1 MMKTPI
7 TNEKG
12 VALILVLLMVSV
24 IVVLTLQ
31 LNVASRSQ
39 VHEAANLGDGI
50 RVLYIA
56 KSGLFAGMGLL
67 SEDRG
72 NADTLNEAWARTDTI
87 SEQSK
92 DYFDGG
98 HLELVIE
105 DETGKV
111 NINKLVEG
119 NGFNNA
125 VKGVLSRLLSQPQF
139 ELQDR
144 EVEDLLNAIKDWIDA
159 DAEVTA
165 TGAENAYYQGLGKSY
180 TVRNG
185 PMESID
191 ELLLVRGISRE
202 LFYGTSER
210 PGLAR
215 LLTVHGEGS
224 ININT
229 APKEVLRALSPSITE
244 DAVNRMDDYR
254 RNAAN
259 NLTEPSWYRRVSGLQ
274 NTAIDSV
281 TVATKSEYF
290 QIAATGHL
298 GTMKRTIRGIVKR
311 DSEKKLSVVAWRLG

>member
-1 MMKTPI
+1 MKSPTR
-7 TNEKG
+7 NERG

-31 LNVASRSQ
+31 LNISSRSQ

-72 NADTLNEAWARTDTI
+72 DADTLNEAWSQTEAL

-92 DYFDGG
+92 AYFDGG
-98 HLELVIE
+98 YVDLVIE
-105 DETGKV
+105 DESGKI
-111 NINKLVEG
+111 NINKLVDG
-119 NGFNNA
+119 SGFNNA
-125 VKGVLSRLLSQPQF
+125 MKGVLTRLLSQPQF
-139 ELQDR
+139 KLQDR
-144 EVEDLLNAIKDWIDA
+144 EVEALLNAVKDWIDA
-159 DAEVTA
+159 DAEVTGN
-165 TGAENAYYQGLGKSY
+165 GAENAYYQGLGKST

-185 PMESID
+185 PMETID
-191 ELLLVRGISRE
+191 ELLMVRGVTRE
-202 LFYGTSER
+202 LYYGTPER

-215 LLTVHGEGS
+215 LLTVQGEGS
-224 ININT
+224 VNINT

-244 DAVNRMDDYR
+244 DAAGRMDDYR

-259 NLTEPSWYRRVSGLQ
+259 SLTEPSWYRRVSGLQ
-274 NTAIDSV
+274 NTAIDTV
-281 TVATKSEYF
+281 TVVTKSEYF

-298 GTMKRTIRGIVKR
+298 GTMKRTIRGFVKR
-311 DSEKKLSVVAWRLG
+311 DSEKKLSIVAWRLG

>member
-1 MMKTPI
+1 MKNPVD
-7 TNEKG
+7 NKKG

-31 LNVASRSQ
+31 LNVSSRSQ

-72 NADTLNEAWARTDTI
+72 DADTLNEAWARTEAL

-92 DYFDGG
+92 SYFDGG
-98 HLELVIE
+98 YLELVIE
-105 DETGKV
+105 DETGKL
-111 NINKLVEG
+111 NINKIVAG
-119 NGFNNA
+119 NGFNGA
-125 VKGVLSRLLSQPQF
+125 LKGALTRLLSQPQF
-139 ELQDR
+139 QMQDR
-144 EVEDLLNAIKDWIDA
+144 EIEDLLNAIKDWIDA
-159 DAEVTA
+159 DSEVTA
-165 TGAENAYYQGLGKSY
+165 TGAENAYYQGLGKTY

-185 PMESID
+185 PMESVD
-191 ELLLVRGISRE
+191 ELLMVRGVTKE
-202 LFYGTSER
+202 LFYGTPER

-215 LLTVHGEGS
+215 FLTVQGEGS

-229 APKEVLRALSPSITE
+229 APKEVLRALAPSITE
-244 DAVNRMDDYR
+244 DAANRMDDYR
-254 RNAAN
+254 RNPAN
-259 NLTEPSWYRRVSGLQ
+259 SLTEPSWYRRVPGLE

-281 TVATKSEYF
+281 TVVTKSEYF
-290 QIAATGHL
+290 QIAAKGHL

-311 DSEKKLSVVAWRLG
+311 DSGKKLSVVAWRLG

>member
-7 TNEKG
+7 ANKKG

-31 LNVASRSQ
+31 LNVSSRSQ

-72 NADTLNEAWARTDTI
+72 EADTLNEAWSRAEAL

-92 DYFDGG
+92 DYFEGG

-105 DETGKV
+105 DEAGKI

-125 VKGVLSRLLSQPQF
+125 VKGVLSRLLFQPQF
-139 ELQDR
+139 KLQDR
-144 EVEDLLNAIKDWIDA
+144 EVEDLLNAIKDWIDT

-165 TGAENAYYQGLGKSY
+165 TGAENAYYQGLGKST

-191 ELLLVRGISRE
+191 ELLLVRGVTRE
-202 LFYGTSER
+202 LFHGTSER

-215 LLTVHGEGS
+215 FLTVQGEGS

-229 APKEVLRALSPSITE
+229 APKEVLRALAPSITE
-244 DAVNRMDDYR
+244 DAANRMDDYR

-281 TVATKSEYF
+281 TVVTKSEYF

-311 DSEKKLSVVAWRLG
+311 DSEKKLSIVAWRLG

>member
-1 MMKTPI
+1 MKSPTR
-7 TNEKG
+7 NERG

-31 LNVASRSQ
+31 LNISSRSQ

-72 NADTLNEAWARTDTI
+72 DADTLNEAWSQTEAL

-92 DYFDGG
+92 TYFDGG
-98 HLELVIE
+98 YVDLVIE
-105 DETGKV
+105 DESGKI
-111 NINKLVEG
+111 NINKLVDG
-119 NGFNNA
+119 KGFNNA
-125 VKGVLSRLLSQPQF
+125 MKGVLTRLLSQPQF
-139 ELQDR
+139 KLQDR
-144 EVEDLLNAIKDWIDA
+144 EVEDLLNAVKDWIDA
-159 DAEVTA
+159 DTEVTGN
-165 TGAENAYYQGLGKSY
+165 GAENAYYQGLGKSY

-191 ELLLVRGISRE
+191 ELLMVRGVTRE
-202 LFYGTSER
+202 LYYGTPER

-215 LLTVHGEGS
+215 LLTVQGEGS
-224 ININT
+224 VNINT

-244 DAVNRMDDYR
+244 DAASRMDDYR

-259 NLTEPSWYRRVSGLQ
+259 SLTEPSWYKRVSGLQ
-274 NTAIDSV
+274 NAAIDTV
-281 TVATKSEYF
+281 TVVTKSEYF

-298 GTMKRTIRGIVKR
+298 GTMKRTIRGFVKR

>member
-1 MMKTPI
+1 MKNPI
-7 TNEKG
+7 TNKKG

-31 LNVASRSQ
+31 LNVSSRSQ

-72 NADTLNEAWARTDTI
+72 DADTLNEAWARTEAL

-92 DYFDGG
+92 SYFDGG
-98 HLELVIE
+98 YLELVIE
-105 DETGKV
+105 DETGKI
-111 NINKLVEG
+111 NINKLVAG
-119 NGFNNA
+119 NAFNGA
-125 VKGVLSRLLSQPQF
+125 IKGLLTRLLTQPQF
-139 ELQDR
+139 QIQER

-159 DAEVTA
+159 DSEVTA

-191 ELLLVRGISRE
+191 ELLMVRGVTRE
-202 LFYGTSER
+202 IFYGTAER

-215 LLTVHGEGS
+215 FLTVQGEGS
-224 ININT
+224 VNINT
-229 APKEVLRALSPSITE
+229 APKEVLRALAPSITE
-244 DAVNRMDDYR
+244 DAANRMDDYR
-254 RNAAN
+254 RNPAN
-259 NLTEPSWYRRVSGLQ
+259 SLTETSWYRRVPGLE

-281 TVATKSEYF
+281 TVVTKSEYF
-290 QIAATGHL
+290 QIAAKGHL

-311 DSEKKLSVVAWRLG
+311 DSGKKLSVVAWRLG

>member
-1 MMKTPI
+1 MKTTI

-31 LNVASRSQ
+31 LNVSSRSQ

-56 KSGLFAGMGLL
+56 KSGVFAGMGLL

-72 NADTLNEAWARTDTI
+72 DADTLNEAWARTEAL

-98 HLELVIE
+98 HLELTIE
-105 DETGKV
+105 DETGKI
-111 NINKLVEG
+111 NINKLVQG

-125 VKGVLSRLLSQPQF
+125 VRGVLFRLLSQPQF
-139 ELQDR
+139 KLQGQ
-144 EVEDLLNAIKDWIDA
+144 EVENILNAIKDWIDA
-159 DAEVTA
+159 DSEVTA
-165 TGAENAYYQGLGKSY
+165 TGAENAYYQGLDKSH

-185 PMESID
+185 PMESLD
-191 ELLLVRGISRE
+191 ELLMVRGVTRE
-202 LFYGTSER
+202 LFYGTPEM
-210 PGLAR
+210 PGLDR
-215 LLTVHGEGS
+215 FLTVQGEGS

-229 APKEVLRALSPSITE
+229 APKEVLRALAPSISE
-244 DAVNRMDDYR
+244 DAANRMDDYR
-254 RNAAN
+254 RNSAN
-259 NLTEPSWYRRVSGLQ
+259 NLTDPSWYRRVAGLN
-274 NTAIDSV
+274 NTAIDAA
-281 TVATKSEYF
+281 TVVTKSEFF

>member
-1 MMKTPI
+1 MKNPI
-7 TNEKG
+7 TNKKG

-31 LNVASRSQ
+31 LNVSSRSQ

-72 NADTLNEAWARTDTI
+72 DADTLNEAWARTEAL

-92 DYFDGG
+92 SYFDGG
-98 HLELVIE
+98 YLELVIE
-105 DETGKV
+105 DETGKI
-111 NINKLVEG
+111 NINKLVAG
-119 NGFNNA
+119 NGFNGA
-125 VKGVLSRLLSQPQF
+125 VKGLLTRLLTQPQF
-139 ELQDR
+139 QIQER

-159 DAEVTA
+159 DSEVTA

-191 ELLLVRGISRE
+191 ELLMVRGVTRE
-202 LFYGTSER
+202 LFYGTAER

-215 LLTVHGEGS
+215 LLKSGFPVPAGFVITTAAFREPLALATEIDRVHAGVPL
-224 ININT
+224 
-229 APKEVLRALSPSITE
+229 AQR
-244 DAVNRMDDYR
+244 
-254 RNAAN
+254 
-259 NLTEPSWYRRVSGLQ
+259 LQ
-274 NTAIDSV
+274 
-281 TVATKSEYF
+281 
-290 QIAATGHL
+290 AATRSLASVPGRLPSALAEAQQLYAASPTAESSPPPRANLEELARLVGGSPDELAGL
-298 GTMKRTIRGIVKR
+298 GCGR
-311 DSEKKLSVVAWRLG
+311 DDG

>member
-1 MMKTPI
+1 MKNPI
-7 TNEKG
+7 TNKKG

-31 LNVASRSQ
+31 LNVSSRSQ

-72 NADTLNEAWARTDTI
+72 DADTLNEAWARTDAL

-92 DYFDGG
+92 SYFDGG
-98 HLELVIE
+98 YVELVIE
-105 DETGKV
+105 DETGKI
-111 NINKLVEG
+111 NINKLVAG
-119 NGFNNA
+119 NAFNGA
-125 VKGVLSRLLSQPQF
+125 IKGLLTRLLTQPQF
-139 ELQDR
+139 QIQER
-144 EVEDLLNAIKDWIDA
+144 EIEDLLNAIKDWIDA
-159 DAEVTA
+159 DSEVTA

-180 TVRNG
+180 AVRNG

-191 ELLLVRGISRE
+191 ELLMVRGVTRE
-202 LFYGTSER
+202 LFYGTAER

-215 LLTVHGEGS
+215 LLTVQGEGS
-224 ININT
+224 VNINT
-229 APKEVLRALSPSITE
+229 APKEVLRALAPSITE
-244 DAVNRMDDYR
+244 DAANRMDDYR
-254 RNAAN
+254 RNPAN
-259 NLTEPSWYRRVSGLQ
+259 SLTETSWYRKVPGLE

-281 TVATKSEYF
+281 TVVTKSEYF
-290 QIAATGHL
+290 QIAAKGHL

-311 DSEKKLSVVAWRLG
+311 DSGKKLSVVAWRLG

>member
-1 MMKTPI
+1 MMKNPI
-7 TNEKG
+7 TNNKG

-31 LNVASRSQ
+31 LNVSSRSQ

-72 NADTLNEAWARTDTI
+72 DADTLNEAWSRTEAL

-92 DYFDGG
+92 SYFDGG
-98 HLELVIE
+98 YLELVIE
-105 DETGKV
+105 DETGKI
-111 NINKLVEG
+111 NINKLVTA

-125 VKGVLSRLLSQPQF
+125 MKDLMKRLLSQPQF
-139 ELQDR
+139 QLQDR
-144 EVEDLLNAIKDWIDA
+144 EIEDLLYAIKDWIDA
-159 DAEVTA
+159 DSEVTA

-191 ELLLVRGISRE
+191 ELLMVRGVTRE
-202 LFYGTSER
+202 LFYGTPER
-210 PGLAR
+210 SGLAR
-215 LLTVHGEGS
+215 FLTVQGEGS
-224 ININT
+224 VNINT
-229 APKEVLRALSPSITE
+229 APKEVLRALAPSITE
-244 DAVNRMDDYR
+244 DAANRMDDYR
-254 RNAAN
+254 KNPAN
-259 NLTEPSWYRRVSGLQ
+259 NLTEPSWYRRVPGLE

-281 TVATKSEYF
+281 TVVTKSEYF

>member
-1 MMKTPI
+1 MKNPI
-7 TNEKG
+7 ADKKG

-31 LNVASRSQ
+31 LNVSSRSQ

-72 NADTLNEAWARTDTI
+72 DADTLNEAWARTEAL

-92 DYFDGG
+92 SYFDGG
-98 HLELVIE
+98 YLELVIE
-105 DETGKV
+105 DETGKI
-111 NINKLVEG
+111 NINKLVAG
-119 NGFNNA
+119 NGFNSA
-125 VKGVLSRLLSQPQF
+125 LKGILTRLLSQPQF
-139 ELQDR
+139 QIQDR

-159 DAEVTA
+159 DSEVTA
-165 TGAENAYYQGLGKSY
+165 TGAENAYYQGLGKTY

-185 PMESID
+185 PMESVD
-191 ELLLVRGISRE
+191 ELLMVRGVTKE
-202 LFYGTSER
+202 LFYGTPER

-215 LLTVHGEGS
+215 FLTVQGEGS
-224 ININT
+224 VNINT
-229 APKEVLRALSPSITE
+229 APKEVLRALAPSITE
-244 DAVNRMDDYR
+244 DAANRMDDYR
-254 RNAAN
+254 RNPAN
-259 NLTEPSWYRRVSGLQ
+259 SLTEPSWYRRVPGLE

-281 TVATKSEYF
+281 TVVTKSEYF
-290 QIAATGHL
+290 QIAAKGHL

-311 DSEKKLSVVAWRLG
+311 DSGKKLSVVAWRLG